1 MFDSIRNHKK
11 YLMGFLLI
19 LIVPGFVLFGVQGL
33 ADFKPGSEAVA
44 SVDGQKIT
52 QSEWDEAH
60 RTEAQQLRQANP
72 TLDVK
77 LLDSPEVKYSTLE
90 RLVRDR
96 LLAVAAQ
103 KFHLQTSD
111 QTLARALQEDPN
123 IASLRGA
130 DGKLNVE
137 AYQQLL
143 ARQGMTPASF
153 EARMRNDLSRRQ
165 VALGVAQSGFTPP
178 ALADVSLNAYFEQ
191 REVQVQRFA
200 AADFAAQVKP
210 SDNEIE
216 AFYNENPASFQ
227 GAEQADVQYL
237 VLDAAGLQKAVTLDA
252 ADVKKYYEQ
261 NAQRLAGPEE
271 RRARHILLTL
281 PANAS
286 IEDKA
291 KLRARAQDLLEKL
304 RKAPDT
310 FAAVAKAESQD
321 PGSAAKGGDLDYFG
335 RGAMVKPFEDAV
347 FALKKGELSDVV
359 ESDFGF
365 HIIELTD
372 IKAPKAASFEEMRP
386 KIEADLKQQEAQKL
400 FSATAEKFSNLV
412 YEQADSLQAAADELK
427 LEIQT
432 FKGLTRK
439 PGADAG
445 VLANAKLVDAI
456 FADDARLNKRNTEAV
471 DVGGGRLVAARV
483 TQYQPSRTRPLAEVK
498 EEVRA
503 LLVTRRAAELA
514 VAEGEKKLQAW
525 KAGADAST
533 LGAPVTVS
541 RAKPEGLAPAVLKA
555 ALSVDAAKLPG
566 WQGVK
571 LDGQGYAVIKVNK
584 VLPRVPRDAAGGSQ
598 EVQQYGQWW
607 TGAEGLAYYD
617 VLKERFKVKM
627 LVADPR
633 K

>member
-210 SDNEIE
+210 SESEIE
-216 AFYNENPASFQ
+216 TFYNQNPASFQ

-281 PANAS
+281 PANVS

-525 KAGADAST
+525 KSGADAST